1 MENEQNKMNTNTE
14 NEEAKI
20 KINIEENTRRGCC
33 KICVGWFL
41 QILIL
46 AGIASLIFC
55 AITKFKLWFIVL
67 FVFVIIYAIYLYKF
81 FKANTF
87 KFLSHISDSE
97 GIYKILEKNFTQSP
111 EIFVTIRCY
120 HYIRT
125 GRRNYRQSV
134 TKLRKSFPFPYYSWK
149 DISGLFLLNQDKAKK
164 YPFLKL
170 YLRYEIN
177 FADSI
182 SYSDLSMY
190 KNILYQQYKDYD
202 AHFSIYDDRIIPD
215 FKEFFLVTLD
225 PNNIPCCV
233 SKGLYILFTIFF
245 LGQFYKTYL
254 QSKCFAKNF
263 AIRKLFS
270 TRFDLTNNQNYYQME
285 PGYKFNE
292 KLVVFERKNIGKIN
306 ENYQLIQPSQDELNN
321 ANQYNIYIPNYQAIN
336 VGEPIGIVQDAPPVP
351 ILNNNP
357 AIQTQTINVEK
368 K

>member
-1 MENEQNKMNTNTE
+1 
-14 NEEAKI
+14 
-20 KINIEENTRRGCC
+20 
-33 KICVGWFL
+33 
-41 QILIL
+41 
-46 AGIASLIFC
+46 
-55 AITKFKLWFIVL
+55 
-67 FVFVIIYAIYLYKF
+67 
-81 FKANTF
+81 
-87 KFLSHISDSE
+87 
-97 GIYKILEKNFTQSP
+97 
-111 EIFVTIRCY
+111 
-120 HYIRT
+120 
-125 GRRNYRQSV
+125 
-134 TKLRKSFPFPYYSWK
+134 
-149 DISGLFLLNQDKAKK
+149 
-164 YPFLKL
+164 
-170 YLRYEIN
+170 
-177 FADSI
+177 
-182 SYSDLSMY
+182 MY

-202 AHFSIYDDRIIPD
+202 VHFSIYDDRIIPD

-357 AIQTQTINVEK
+357 AIQTQTINVGK

>member
-67 FVFVIIYAIYLYKF
+67 FVYVIIYAIYLYKF

-134 TKLRKSFPFPYYSWK
+134 TKL
-149 DISGLFLLNQDKAKK
+149 
-164 YPFLKL
+164 
-170 YLRYEIN
+170 
-177 FADSI
+177 
-182 SYSDLSMY
+182 
-190 KNILYQQYKDYD
+190 
-202 AHFSIYDDRIIPD
+202 
-215 FKEFFLVTLD
+215 
-225 PNNIPCCV
+225 
-233 SKGLYILFTIFF
+233 
-245 LGQFYKTYL
+245 
-254 QSKCFAKNF
+254 
-263 AIRKLFS
+263 
-270 TRFDLTNNQNYYQME
+270 
-285 PGYKFNE
+285 
-292 KLVVFERKNIGKIN
+292 
-306 ENYQLIQPSQDELNN
+306 
-321 ANQYNIYIPNYQAIN
+321 
-336 VGEPIGIVQDAPPVP
+336 
-351 ILNNNP
+351 
-357 AIQTQTINVEK
+357 
-368 K
+368 